1 MLERLLEYYDAG
13 VISAEKWSWAKITAF
28 LATVLF
34 TSLFVAIF
42 ISDFLAIF
50 VSIAWLISYLITP
63 LLYERKNG
71 VGRIEWSNDERIWV
85 PRK

>member
-13 VISAEKWSWAKITAF
+13 VISAENWSWVKTTAF
-28 LATVLF
+28 LATILF
-34 TSLFVAIF
+34 TSLFVAAF
-42 ISDFLAIF
+42 ISAFLGMF
-50 VSIAWLISYLITP
+50 VSIAWLISYLTFP
-63 LLYERKNG
+63 LMYERKNG